1 MPSDHRLQRR
11 PIHANAI
18 TRHEPEER
26 AIDLHTRYRHDI
38 GACSPLFVSEKFV
51 LETSLT
57 LIGHATNPDR
67 ELGTVHR
74 SKVQNEDLNS

>member
-1 MPSDHRLQRR
+1 MTTAYNGVPFTQTSSRV
-11 PIHANAI
+11 
-18 TRHEPEER
+18 TEPEER